1 MGKLRLQ
8 KTPPNSHAPSPKRTE
23 NIDKLPLDV
32 IKLKRRAS
40 YVGALVNILQTC
52 LKITFGILGHS
63 AALVADGIHSLSDL
77 LSDALVITAV
87 RMGSREADTD
97 HPYGHRRFETIAAV
111 ILGASLVIIGAGMGW
126 SVYERMQ
133 SPEKL
138 PVPNEIGL
146 AITAVSILLN
156 EWLYHYTKRIAK
168 ITRSKLLLANAWHQ
182 RSDAFSSIVVL
193 IGIGAVMLG
202 YPLADAM
209 AAIVVALMVIKIG
222 VNLIIEGIKELV
234 DTALPETLV
243 AEIRTA
249 IFDID
254 GVEDIHLLRTRYM
267 GEDALI
273 DAHIIVDPR
282 ISVSEGHRI
291 GDMVRD
297 ELIARFD
304 DVMDVLVHVDPE
316 NDELLASHIK
326 PLTRAHVQALLTENL
341 PELLPYL
348 EDFRIHY
355 LDHKIEIELII
366 PFALTVQAEFIT
378 RIHEKL
384 AALEQNVPQI
394 DTILLFF
401 KYDCV
406 NDCPQLH

>member
-1 MGKLRLQ
+1 MGKLHMHGKHQHSHKHSHKIEKEAEKL
-8 KTPPNSHAPSPKRTE
+8 PPNMA
-23 NIDKLPLDV
+23 
-32 IKLKRRAS
+32 KLKPRAS
-40 YVGALVNILQTC
+40 YVGACVNIMQT
-52 LKITFGILGHS
+52 LIKITFGILGQS

-77 LSDALVITAV
+77 MSDALVITAV
-87 RMGSREADTD
+87 RLGSREADKE
-97 HPYGHRRFETIAAV
+97 HPYGHRRFETIAGV
-111 ILGASLVIIGAGMGW
+111 ILGGSLIFIGAGIGW
-126 SVYERMQ
+126 SVYERI
-133 SPEKL
+133 SNPETL
-138 PVPNEIGL
+138 PVPNELSLG
-146 AITAVSILLN
+146 ITAVSILLN

-202 YPLADAM
+202 YPLADAF
-209 AAIVVALMVIKIG
+209 AAIIVAILVIKIG
-222 VNLIIEGIKELV
+222 LNLMIEGIKELV
-234 DTALPETLV
+234 DTALPEHLV
-243 AEIRTA
+243 AEIRTV
-249 IFDID
+249 IYDID

-304 DVMDVLVHVDPE
+304 DVMEVLVHVDPE
-316 NDELLASHIK
+316 NDEALANHIK
-326 PLTRAHVQALLTENL
+326 PLTRANVQELLTENL

-355 LDHKIEIELII
+355 LEYKIEIELII
-366 PFALTVQAEFIT
+366 PFALSNQSELIENINV
-378 RIHEKL
+378 KL
-384 AALEQNVPQI
+384 ANIKHNVPQI
-394 DTILLFF
+394 ETILLFF
-401 KYDCV
+401 KHD
-406 NDCPQLH
+406 